1 MPPLV
6 AYLLLTLLAPE
17 PVCGVDGLEPVRRVL
32 QFEINVERVRGGL
45 DPLTVHPALCGL
57 AADRAAAVTESGALG
72 TDGQLLSSM
81 TRRIWRLGY
90 SPHAWGESAFILN
103 VGDSLPLLWSRLN
116 PRTWDEVTRGD
127 FDHLG
132 VATASLGGRPVYAV
146 VWALP
151 KSRVEW
157 RRAAP
162 LARLDRVRAEVTA
175 TVNRLRRD
183 RGLPPLAPNELLDSA
198 AQRHAEDMLRRL
210 YYSHRSPE
218 GAGPG
223 ERVAATGYH
232 GGEVVSENIAK
243 GLFSPTE
250 VVERWM
256 NSSGHRRNILRSGS
270 IHTGLGV
277 AFGETERGFEVVWV
291 QLFGGR

>member
-1 MPPLV
+1 VPPLV
-6 AYLLLTLLAPE
+6 ATLLLGLLAPD
-17 PVCGVDGLEPVRRVL
+17 PVCGIDALEPVRRAL
-32 QFEINVERVRGGL
+32 LFEINAERLRGGL
-45 DPLTVHPALCGL
+45 DPLTVHPALCSL
-57 AADRAAAVTESGALG
+57 AADRAAEVTASGALG
-72 TDGQLLSSM
+72 TDGLLLSSM

-90 SPHAWGESAFILN
+90 APHAWGESAFILN
-103 VGDSLPLLWSRLN
+103 PGDAPGVVWSRLN

-132 VATASLGGRPVYAV
+132 IVSDRLGGRPVYAA

-151 KSRVEW
+151 KRRVEW

-162 LARLDRVRAEVTA
+162 LHQLDRLRDEAVAAVNRMRAE
-175 TVNRLRRD
+175 RD
-183 RGLPPLAPNELLDSA
+183 LPPVASDPMLDEA

-218 GAGPG
+218 RTDPG
-223 ERVAATGYH
+223 ERVTAAGYR
-232 GGEVVSENIAK
+232 GGDVISENIAK

-256 NSSGHRRNILRSGS
+256 RSSGHRRNILRRGS
-270 IHTGLGV
+270 IHSGLGV
-277 AFGETERGFEVVWV
+277 AFGETARGFEVVWV
-291 QLFGGR
+291 QLFGGL